1 MAATLFV
8 KGGDDYIR
16 IATNV
21 ENPDGSG
28 RAIGTVLGGP
38 ALDLIKAGKAHSGE
52 VQVLGSTYVGHEPIT
67 DASGAVIDACLLALQ
82 R

>member
-21 ENPDGSG
+21 ENQ
-28 RAIGTVLGGP
+28 TV
-38 ALDLIKAGKAHSGE
+38 AGE
-52 VQVLGSTYVGHEPIT
+52 RLVPF
-67 DASGAVIDACLLALQ
+67 
-82 R
+82 